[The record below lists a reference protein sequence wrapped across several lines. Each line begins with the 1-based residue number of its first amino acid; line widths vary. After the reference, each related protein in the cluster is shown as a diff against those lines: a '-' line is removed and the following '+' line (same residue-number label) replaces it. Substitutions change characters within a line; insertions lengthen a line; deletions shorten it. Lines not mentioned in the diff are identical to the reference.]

1 MLSCIRIQSTI
12 KPIKIKQ
19 YSIDE
24 AIVKY
29 QAIFLSVF
37 NNKKPPIGE
46 ITLVTKNTGNTNW
59 IPRYIWNVVMKVSPA
74 KNPCPK
80 TKVNIVIIVR
90 GLTIFNINAIIDNK
104 NSATPPRIYKI
115 PITTIFT
122 GLPNFITLNFS
133 IRESSCVT
141 RVQLGSNLF
150 TKLSF
155 SHW

>member
-46 ITLVTKNTGNTNW
+46 ITLVTKNTGNTN
-59 IPRYIWNVVMKVSPA
+59 
-74 KNPCPK
+74 
-80 TKVNIVIIVR
+80 
-90 GLTIFNINAIIDNK
+90 
-104 NSATPPRIYKI
+104 
-115 PITTIFT
+115 
-122 GLPNFITLNFS
+122 
-133 IRESSCVT
+133 
-141 RVQLGSNLF
+141 
-150 TKLSF
+150 
-155 SHW
+155 